1 MYATLLFN
9 KPASLQGDPVIP
21 KIHVTVKDRAG
32 DFRPVQ
38 EEHSYSG
45 LHYAA
50 LRHPDKT
57 AGETRDAIQSYL
69 DGAFKTEIA
78 PAGTGHQIA
87 VETDP
92 MTRAERDLLYSYGYN
107 PVTVA
112 PSFSEKAIICGASL
126 SHGAGPIAQ
135 PVLVGKIIHQ
145 MVRMYFTSRISIAR
159 MMVSKAQVEAEQSGL
174 DHIAAEESFK
184 YNPLS
189 SFRVDVAR
197 KLENNAPTAFAL
209 YKEPRYGIA
218 SVSEKL
224 FDSKAVVIIPWLFDT
239 VLVHTGIQEAN
250 ALLGLYPKLFMM
262 DKSSIGDHPYDLDVA
277 SYAKEQHG

>member
-1 MYATLLFN
+1 MRATLLFN
-9 KPASLQGDPVIP
+9 KPAALQGDPVIP
-21 KIHVTVKDRAG
+21 EIHVTVKDRAG

-45 LHYAA
+45 LHYSA
-50 LRHPDKT
+50 LRHPDRT
-57 AGETRDAIQSYL
+57 SEETRDVIQSYL
-69 DGAFKTEIA
+69 DEAFRTEIA
-78 PAGTGHQIA
+78 PAGTGHQIDMVTA
-87 VETDP
+87 PLTQ
-92 MTRAERDLLYSYGYN
+92 AERDLLYSYGYN

-112 PSFSEKAIICGASL
+112 PSFSEKAIIYGASL

-135 PVLVGKIIHQ
+135 PVLVGKLIHRIVQ
-145 MVRMYFTSRISIAR
+145 MHYAPRISNAR
-159 MMVSKAQVEAEQSGL
+159 LMFSEAQIEAERSGL
-174 DHIAAEESFK
+174 AHIATEESVR

-189 SFRVDVAR
+189 SFRVNVAR

-209 YKEPRYGIA
+209 YKEPRYGIS
-218 SVSEKL
+218 SVSEQL

-250 ALLGLYPKLFMM
+250 ALLGLYPKLFML